1 MELPLVQEKP
11 RRTGFGKVI
20 KWVFI
25 GFNILMFI
33 WVVFGLV
40 NAPDE
45 VAAAGT
51 ESQQEDDAVYAG
63 IGLIAL
69 LLVWAD
75 GAGLLGIL
83 LRLTRPRLS

>member
-45 VAAAGT
+45 VAAAGN
-51 ESQQEDDAVYAG
+51 ERQQEDEAVYAG

-69 LLVWAD
+69 LLVWAV

>member
-1 MELPLVQEKP
+1 MQSQLVQEKP
-11 RRTGFGKVI
+11 RRTAFGKAVKLI
-20 KWVFI
+20 FI

-51 ESQQEDDAVYAG
+51 ESQQEDEAVYAG

-69 LLVWAD
+69 LLVWAV

-83 LRLTRPRLS
+83 LRLPRPRP